1 MSLVKL
7 CKKGDLEGV
16 KAALQCGGDVN
27 TDENGWTGLMRAV
40 HKNHNSVV
48 ELLLKTPNI
57 DVNQTN
63 DWGVCALHG
72 AVSGKNKQVLKLLLN
87 VPNIDVNIVDN
98 KGKSAVYWAVTG
110 NNIEGL
116 KLLLSH

>member
-57 DVNQTN
+57 AL
-63 DWGVCALHG
+63 WGSC
-72 AVSGKNKQVLKLLLN
+72 N
-87 VPNIDVNIVDN
+87 
-98 KGKSAVYWAVTG
+98 G
-110 NNIEGL
+110 NLDIGFFDF
-116 KLLLSH
+116 